1 MHSIKSK
8 NTKYIQEFMQQNS
21 NEKIERR
28 KKMTIVFI
36 RAVILYMLLIFSV
49 RFMGKH
55 QIGELQPSE
64 LAITILI
71 SNIATLPVEDTSLP
85 LLTGIIPIL
94 TLASL
99 DVIMS
104 WLGIKSKRLRN
115 ITCGKPVVIINNGRI
130 DQKKMKEIRF
140 TVDDLTE
147 ALHSQNIFDISE
159 VQFAVV
165 ETTGTVSVYQKY
177 EYRNVTNGDMKLK
190 SKSIDP
196 PEIVID
202 EGVIVNDALER
213 LNLSEEK
220 LRSILEKE
228 RLKVKDIFIMTLD
241 SDMKHSIVRRE
252 NRK

>member
-1 MHSIKSK
+1 
-8 NTKYIQEFMQQNS
+8 
-21 NEKIERR
+21 
-28 KKMTIVFI
+28 MTIVFI

-130 DQKKMKEIRF
+130 DQK
-140 TVDDLTE
+140 
-147 ALHSQNIFDISE
+147 
-159 VQFAVV
+159 
-165 ETTGTVSVYQKY
+165 
-177 EYRNVTNGDMKLK
+177 
-190 SKSIDP
+190 
-196 PEIVID
+196 
-202 EGVIVNDALER
+202 
-213 LNLSEEK
+213 
-220 LRSILEKE
+220 
-228 RLKVKDIFIMTLD
+228 
-241 SDMKHSIVRRE
+241 
-252 NRK
+252 

>member
-1 MHSIKSK
+1 
-8 NTKYIQEFMQQNS
+8 
-21 NEKIERR
+21 
-28 KKMTIVFI
+28 MTIVFI

-159 VQFAVV
+159 VQFAVA
-165 ETTGTVSVYQKY
+165 ETTGAVSVYQKY

-190 SKSIDP
+190 SKSINP

-202 EGVIVNDALER
+202 EGVIVNDALDR

>member
-1 MHSIKSK
+1 
-8 NTKYIQEFMQQNS
+8 
-21 NEKIERR
+21 
-28 KKMTIVFI
+28 MTIVFI

-165 ETTGTVSVYQKY
+165 ETTGAVSVYQKY

-213 LNLSEEK
+213 LNFSEEK

>member
-1 MHSIKSK
+1 
-8 NTKYIQEFMQQNS
+8 
-21 NEKIERR
+21 
-28 KKMTIVFI
+28 MTIVFI

-165 ETTGTVSVYQKY
+165 ETTGAVSVYQKY

-190 SKSIDP
+190 SESIDP

>member
-1 MHSIKSK
+1 
-8 NTKYIQEFMQQNS
+8 
-21 NEKIERR
+21 
-28 KKMTIVFI
+28 MTIVFI

-165 ETTGTVSVYQKY
+165 ETTGAVSVYQKY

-190 SKSIDP
+190 SKSINP

-202 EGVIVNDALER
+202 EGVIVNDALDR

>member
-1 MHSIKSK
+1 
-8 NTKYIQEFMQQNS
+8 
-21 NEKIERR
+21 
-28 KKMTIVFI
+28 MTIVFI

-115 ITCGKPVVIINNGRI
+115 ITCGKPVVIISNGRI

-177 EYRNVTNGDMKLK
+177 EYHNVTNGDMKLK

-213 LNLSEEK
+213 LNLSEDK

-241 SDMKHSIVRRE
+241 SNMKHSIVRRE

>member
-1 MHSIKSK
+1 
-8 NTKYIQEFMQQNS
+8 
-21 NEKIERR
+21 
-28 KKMTIVFI
+28 MTIVFI

-241 SDMKHSIVRRE
+241 SNMKHSIVRRD

>member
-1 MHSIKSK
+1 
-8 NTKYIQEFMQQNS
+8 
-21 NEKIERR
+21 
-28 KKMTIVFI
+28 MTIVFI
-36 RAVILYMLLIFSV
+36 RAVILYMLQIFSV

>member
-1 MHSIKSK
+1 
-8 NTKYIQEFMQQNS
+8 
-21 NEKIERR
+21 
-28 KKMTIVFI
+28 MTIVFI

-165 ETTGTVSVYQKY
+165 ETTGAVSVYQKY

-213 LNLSEEK
+213 LNLSEDK

-241 SDMKHSIVRRE
+241 SNMKHSIVRRE

>member
-1 MHSIKSK
+1 M
-8 NTKYIQEFMQQNS
+8 
-21 NEKIERR
+21 
-28 KKMTIVFI
+28 
-36 RAVILYMLLIFSV
+36 
-49 RFMGKH
+49 
-55 QIGELQPSE
+55 
-64 LAITILI
+64 
-71 SNIATLPVEDTSLP
+71 
-85 LLTGIIPIL
+85 LTGIIPIL

-165 ETTGTVSVYQKY
+165 ETTGAVSVYQKY

-213 LNLSEEK
+213 LNFSEEK

>member
-1 MHSIKSK
+1 
-8 NTKYIQEFMQQNS
+8 
-21 NEKIERR
+21 
-28 KKMTIVFI
+28 MTIVFI

-241 SDMKHSIVRRE
+241 SNMKHSIVRRE

>member
-1 MHSIKSK
+1 
-8 NTKYIQEFMQQNS
+8 
-21 NEKIERR
+21 
-28 KKMTIVFI
+28 
-36 RAVILYMLLIFSV
+36 
-49 RFMGKH
+49 
-55 QIGELQPSE
+55 
-64 LAITILI
+64 
-71 SNIATLPVEDTSLP
+71 
-85 LLTGIIPIL
+85 
-94 TLASL
+94 
-99 DVIMS
+99 
-104 WLGIKSKRLRN
+104 
-115 ITCGKPVVIINNGRI
+115 
-130 DQKKMKEIRF
+130 MKEIRF

>member
-1 MHSIKSK
+1 
-8 NTKYIQEFMQQNS
+8 
-21 NEKIERR
+21 
-28 KKMTIVFI
+28 MTIVFI

-213 LNLSEEK
+213 LNLSEDK

>member
-1 MHSIKSK
+1 
-8 NTKYIQEFMQQNS
+8 
-21 NEKIERR
+21 
-28 KKMTIVFI
+28 MTIVFI

-165 ETTGTVSVYQKY
+165 ETTGAVSVYQKY

-190 SKSIDP
+190 SESIDP

-213 LNLSEEK
+213 LNLSEQK

>member
-1 MHSIKSK
+1 
-8 NTKYIQEFMQQNS
+8 
-21 NEKIERR
+21 
-28 KKMTIVFI
+28 MTIVFI

-213 LNLSEEK
+213 LNLSEDK

-228 RLKVKDIFIMTLD
+228 QLKVKDIFIMTLD

>member
-1 MHSIKSK
+1 
-8 NTKYIQEFMQQNS
+8 
-21 NEKIERR
+21 
-28 KKMTIVFI
+28 MTIVFI
-36 RAVILYMLLIFSV
+36 SAVILYMLLIFSV

-55 QIGELQPSE
+55 QIGDVQPSE

-165 ETTGTVSVYQKY
+165 ETTGAVSVYQKY

-190 SKSIDP
+190 SESIDP

-213 LNLSEEK
+213 LNLSEDK

>member
-1 MHSIKSK
+1 
-8 NTKYIQEFMQQNS
+8 
-21 NEKIERR
+21 
-28 KKMTIVFI
+28 MTIVFI

-165 ETTGTVSVYQKY
+165 ETTGAVSVYQKY